1 MGESCEEGELI
12 SNVGKKGRRGLGVAA
27 SASTS
32 ARNGIRVCEVKSW
45 RERERERE
53 RERVCVCVCVCVF
66 GGGCRHLAEI
76 LLG

>member
-32 ARNGIRVCEVKSW
+32 ARNGILVCEVKSW
-45 RERERERE
+45 RERERER
-53 RERVCVCVCVCVF
+53 VCVCVCVDT
-66 GGGCRHLAEI
+66 
-76 LLG
+76 

>member
-45 RERERERE
+45 RERERGE
-53 RERVCVCVCVCVF
+53 CVCVCVCVW
-66 GGGCRHLAEI
+66 RWV
-76 LLG
+76 

>member
-12 SNVGKKGRRGLGVAA
+12 SSVGKKGRRWLGVAA

-32 ARNGIRVCEVKSW
+32 ARNGILVCEVKSW

-53 RERVCVCVCVCVF
+53 RVCVCVCVDT
-66 GGGCRHLAEI
+66 
-76 LLG
+76 